1 MSDYDFGEKKPDGT
15 EKHNHEALDGKGFV
29 SDSSCEEEY
38 ERHES
43 HAYDRDDGSSD
54 YSRTEKD
61 DERFSSGTSGGTFYR
76 RYPGGSYNR
85 GSESGSYSRN
95 GSASGS
101 GSSPDAMVSP
111 NKTDGL
117 GIASMV
123 CGITSLLFCCLP
135 LMGLIVAIVGLVLG
149 IVSQKRKPNGFAI
162 AGIITSAFGIAFG
175 IILTIGL
182 ISGFIEG
189 RNDIFPPYS
198 SDPEDSSFDPNNVAK
213 AIITRLFR
221 G

>member
-43 HAYDRDDGSSD
+43 HAYDRNDGSSD

-85 GSESGSYSRN
+85 

-175 IILTIGL
+175 IIFIMFIDGFLK
-182 ISGFIEG
+182 FIE
-189 RNDIFPPYS
+189 DILPSFP